1 MYHHLVDVNSSAIR
15 LSAFFNGIF
24 PTIVLN
30 VIIIIIYTNSK
41 AMSLYALST
50 VNFPV
55 QSILDVWLYKSCF
68 VCLEFVLYLM
78 RKRKFWNSWRL
89 VGNLWEWK
97 MCLRDRIEL
106 GHQATWTW
114 MVVHERMHNVF
125 FVLIFITNN
134 INIINIIIITR
145 PLGWPCMRE
154 CIYLYLYIYILQY
167 AILPFDIISFP
178 IWKCNAIK

>member
-78 RKRKFWNSWRL
+78 GKRKSWNSWRF

-114 MVVHERMHNVF
+114 MAVHERMHNVIFVVF
-125 FVLIFITNN
+125 FNKDFITNN
-134 INIINIIIITR
+134 DNFIIIIIIITTC
-145 PLGWPCMRE
+145 GWWCRG
-154 CIYLYLYIYILQY
+154 
-167 AILPFDIISFP
+167 FWVNST
-178 IWKCNAIK
+178 